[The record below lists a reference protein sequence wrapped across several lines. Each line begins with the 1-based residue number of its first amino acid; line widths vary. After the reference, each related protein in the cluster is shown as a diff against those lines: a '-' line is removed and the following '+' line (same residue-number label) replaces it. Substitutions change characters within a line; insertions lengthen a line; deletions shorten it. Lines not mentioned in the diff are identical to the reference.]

1 MSKRLPSQLEQKIPE
16 DACCEKH
23 LEPPQLFCG
32 DDQMMLCDKYFQSQ
46 EHKTHT
52 VYGLQETAE
61 NYRKL
66 FQEILT
72 TLKEKLEVAKSMLAD
87 EQERMV
93 MMQEEEQNFKEMIES
108 EYRIRFQLMTEENM
122 VNLQSLQRYVFNLN
136 LREANQNQPTE
147 FATELRE
154 KFQEILQRLNNLGR
168 ENVSKLKES
177 EVRLSEHTCSLQ
189 KIIAE
194 LEKKCGQSASALLQN
209 ARCALERSESLLLQ
223 CLEPAQITDLNLCQI
238 TGMSKMLKVLQRPI
252 TLDHRT
258 AHPCLVLSED
268 LRSVRLRN
276 VQQDTPGHPER
287 FDFSAT
293 VLGVESFTSGRHYWE
308 VDVEKATQW
317 QLGIYEG
324 SAYRND
330 SRDKVL
336 LMGTMMGTDYIFWA
350 FPPLRRISLRERVHS
365 VGVFLNYEYGQV
377 SFYDVTKR
385 SLIYNFSGL
394 TFQGALRPIFSLCV
408 PNGGMNSD
416 SLSICLPHV
425 SSCNGT
431 VSPQSS
437 LV

>member
-46 EHKTHT
+46 EHKNHT

-108 EYRIRFQLMTEENM
+108 EYRISFQLMIEENM
-122 VNLQSLQRYVFNLN
+122 VNLQGLQRYVFNLN
-136 LREANQNQPTE
+136 LREANQNQPMQ

-168 ENVSKLKES
+168 ENMSKLKES

-189 KIIAE
+189 KTIAE
-194 LEKKCGQSASALLQN
+194 LEKKCGQSTSVLLQN
-209 ARCALERSESLLLQ
+209 ARYALERSESLLLQ

-238 TGMSKMLKVLQRPI
+238 TGMSKMLKVLQKMIR
-252 TLDHRT
+252 
-258 AHPCLVLSED
+258 
-268 LRSVRLRN
+268 
-276 VQQDTPGHPER
+276 
-287 FDFSAT
+287 
-293 VLGVESFTSGRHYWE
+293 
-308 VDVEKATQW
+308 
-317 QLGIYEG
+317 
-324 SAYRND
+324 
-330 SRDKVL
+330 
-336 LMGTMMGTDYIFWA
+336 
-350 FPPLRRISLRERVHS
+350 
-365 VGVFLNYEYGQV
+365 
-377 SFYDVTKR
+377 
-385 SLIYNFSGL
+385 
-394 TFQGALRPIFSLCV
+394 
-408 PNGGMNSD
+408 
-416 SLSICLPHV
+416 
-425 SSCNGT
+425 
-431 VSPQSS
+431 
-437 LV
+437 

>member
-46 EHKTHT
+46 EHKNHT

-108 EYRIRFQLMTEENM
+108 EYRISFQLMIEENM
-122 VNLQSLQRYVFNLN
+122 VNLQGLQRYVFNLN
-136 LREANQNQPTE
+136 LREANQNQPMQ

-168 ENVSKLKES
+168 ENMSKLKES

-189 KIIAE
+189 KTIAE
-194 LEKKCGQSASALLQN
+194 LEKKCGQSTSVLLQN
-209 ARCALERSESLLLQ
+209 ARYALERSESLLLQ

-276 VQQDTPGHPER
+276 VQQDMSGHPER
-287 FDFSAT
+287 FDFSAA

-317 QLGIYEG
+317 QLGIYG
-324 SAYRND
+324 GFAYRND

-336 LMGTMMGTDYIFWA
+336 LTGTMMGTDYIFWT
-350 FPPLRRISLRERVHS
+350 FPPLRRVSLRERVHS

-377 SFYDVTKR
+377 SFYDVTNR

-408 PNGGMNSD
+408 PNGRMNSD

-425 SSCNGT
+425 SFCNGT